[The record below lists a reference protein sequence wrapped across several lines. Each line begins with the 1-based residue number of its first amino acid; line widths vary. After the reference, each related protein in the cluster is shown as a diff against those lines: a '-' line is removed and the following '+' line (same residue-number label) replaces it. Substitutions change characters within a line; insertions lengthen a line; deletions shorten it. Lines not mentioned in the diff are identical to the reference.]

1 MSGPE
6 VFRERA
12 RVAVACGAALGE
24 STLWDDRDG
33 TLFWVDIGGGALW
46 SWRPGHGDAVSRLV
60 GGLPTFLALTDSPGT
75 LLMGLGPD
83 VVRVELS
90 GGEPAVLLTPEPGT
104 ASLRTNDGAAAPDGS
119 LVFGTMDDAEANPTG
134 RFFQW
139 RDGALSPFGERTV
152 VTNGPAFDPAR
163 ALMYRTDTTR
173 GRVYR
178 HAVEPGGGFGPEEL
192 FVRFEPGWGH
202 PDGMTVD
209 EDGHV
214 WICHFGDG
222 RVTRFSPDGEPVL
235 IVPMPTAQVTKPA
248 FGGPDL
254 TTLFVASAARNR
266 DRETDLLAG
275 HLFAVET
282 GIRGQPACRARL
294 P

>member
-6 VFRERA
+6 VYPERA
-12 RVAVACGAALGE
+12 RVAVPCGAGLGE
-24 STLWDDRDG
+24 GTLWDDRTG
-33 TLFWVDIGGGALW
+33 TLFWVDIDGGALW
-46 SWRPGHGDAVSRLV
+46 SWRPGSGDPVSRTV
-60 GGLPTFLALTDSPGT
+60 GALPTFVVLTDDPGT
-75 LLMGLGPD
+75 LVIGLGRD
-83 VVRVELS
+83 IVRLELS
-90 GGEPAVLLTPEPGT
+90 GGEPAVLVRPEPESAG
-104 ASLRTNDGAAAPDGS
+104 SRINDGAAAPDGS
-119 LVFGTMDDAEANPTG
+119 LVFGTQDETEANPTG
-134 RFFQW
+134 QFFHW
-139 RDGALSPFGERTV
+139 RDGALSPFGEPTV
-152 VTNGPAFDPAR
+152 VTNGPAFDSPR

-178 HAVEPGGGFGPEEL
+178 HAIGPGGSFGPEEL
-192 FVRFEPGWGH
+192 FVQFEPGWGH

-222 RVTRFSPDGEPVL
+222 RVTRFSPAGEPVL

-254 TTLFVASAARNR
+254 TTLYVASAARDR
-266 DRETDLLAG
+266 DRETDLFAG
-275 HLFAVET
+275 HLFAVAT
-282 GIRGQPACRARL
+282 GVRGQPASRARL